1 MMRICDK
8 RDALWLAALMLD
20 AEIFAACSE
29 DGVTKAKMATYAKQM
44 LAAPDMVVIA
54 PVPGKMVHT
63 FHRKTGVMWEI
74 HTAIRQDCGIP
85 GKEKVRLTREA
96 CTIMIRQKG
105 ARKFITHVPEG
116 NRAAAIYAV
125 ACGLERVGVLTR
137 ALKRN
142 GQLLDMT
149 LYQSRD
155 EDILKIL
162 EGK

>member
-1 MMRICDK
+1 MRICDK
-8 RDALWLAALMLD
+8 RDALWLAAMMLD
-20 AEIFAACSE
+20 REIFAACSE
-29 DGVTKAKMATYAKQM
+29 DGVTKSKMTTYAKQM

-85 GKEKVRLTREA
+85 GKERVRLTREA
-96 CTIMIRQKG
+96 CTLMIRTRG

-125 ACGLERVGVLTR
+125 ACGLERVGVLTK
-137 ALKRN
+137 ALRRN
-142 GQLLDMT
+142 GSLLDLT

-155 EDILKIL
+155 EDVMSVL
-162 EGK
+162 EGT